1 MATRGFKPEITQKNE
16 KFVRSVR
23 AAMER
28 EGVSRA
34 KLARVTGLCT
44 TTISI
49 RFSKNNP
56 NPDPMTIQE
65 LRIISKVLKL
75 SDQDILD
82 FVRG

>member
-1 MATRGFKPEITQKNE
+1 MARGFKPEITQKNE
-16 KFVRSVR
+16 RFVRAVR

-28 EGVSRA
+28 EGISRA
-34 KLARVTGLCT
+34 KLAALTRLCM

-56 NPDPMTIQE
+56 NPDPMTVQE
-65 LRIISKVLKL
+65 LRIVSRALKL

>member
-34 KLARVTGLCT
+34 KLAKVTGLST
-44 TTISI
+44 TTVSI

-56 NPDPMTIQE
+56 NPDPMTIKE